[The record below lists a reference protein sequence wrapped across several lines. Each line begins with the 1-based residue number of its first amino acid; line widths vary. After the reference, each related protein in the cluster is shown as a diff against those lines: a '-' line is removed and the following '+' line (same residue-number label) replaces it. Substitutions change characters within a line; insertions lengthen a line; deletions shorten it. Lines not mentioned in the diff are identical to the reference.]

1 MSCFSWERIV
11 IGDQTQWVVLKDSC
25 QLGAPFVDEEPARA
39 EAERLEKEFSLREVR
54 LKAAEQSSQVVERT
68 KPNGE
73 FVATPTFFNKYYVIF
88 NEGRNS
94 LGIFERRPFDEEK
107 VELSPGT
114 QINFKFIN
122 GLVKSMDKEIDSGR
136 GSGRSS

>member
-1 MSCFSWERIV
+1 MSCFSVGTVEIL
-11 IGDQTQWVVLKDSC
+11 GQEKWVVERGSIQVGGPFDTK
-25 QLGAPFVDEEPARA
+25 GAAEELRQEMESALA
-39 EAERLEKEFSLREVR
+39 EAIQ
-54 LKAAEQSSQVVERT
+54 KAAEQSSEFDERT

-73 FVATPTFFNKYYVIF
+73 FVATPTFINKHYVIF

-94 LGIFERRPFDEEK
+94 LRIFARRPFDDEK
-107 VELSPGT
+107 IELTLGT
-114 QINFKFIN
+114 QIHFKFIN